1 MESYKALSCLILIIA
16 TWYGF
21 WCVLRSGWCGS
32 YRSCMK
38 ITGAE
43 CALVVK
49 IEEFRTGCP
58 WKNLCADDLVVI
70 SESLEVL
77 QKKLV
82 LWENNMER
90 KMLRVNIGKTK
101 VLISGPG
108 LCRVSQG
115 SRHTPFSVGVVP
127 VGSTRNAVVCL
138 ALCMKPNPSFRC
150 KRFSR
155 QSRPVDGRP
164 MTEVTMS
171 RETLE
176 VVPSFSYVGDCLSSG
191 GSEFASITRCRVA
204 WGKCNEHLPTL
215 TPAHFPSPPEK
226 EFTIRVSGAPCAQ
239 NLGPKLLSS
248 GSPTTQWPGFDALFV
263 RCHHRRCNIS
273 WKGIQLND
281 LSKLLRARRLRW
293 HSHFRT

>member
-1 MESYKALSCLILIIA
+1 MESYKTLSCLILIIA

-32 YRSCMK
+32 YRACMK
-38 ITGAE
+38 ISEAG
-43 CALVVK
+43 CPLVVTWGK
-49 IEEFRTGCP
+49 SEEFRTGCP

-70 SESLEVL
+70 SESLEEL

-82 LWENNMER
+82 LWETNMEGKR
-90 KMLRVNIGKTK
+90 LRVNIGKTK

-127 VGSTRNAVVCL
+127 VGSTRNAVVSL
-138 ALCMKPNPSFRC
+138 ALCMKPNPSFRR
-150 KRFSR
+150 KWFSR
-155 QSRPVDGRP
+155 QSRLVDGRP

-191 GSEFASITRCRVA
+191 GSELASITRCRVA
-204 WGKCNEHLPTL
+204 WDKCNELLQTL

-226 EFTIRVSGAPCAQ
+226 E
-239 NLGPKLLSS
+239 
-248 GSPTTQWPGFDALFV
+248 
-263 RCHHRRCNIS
+263 
-273 WKGIQLND
+273 
-281 LSKLLRARRLRW
+281 
-293 HSHFRT
+293 